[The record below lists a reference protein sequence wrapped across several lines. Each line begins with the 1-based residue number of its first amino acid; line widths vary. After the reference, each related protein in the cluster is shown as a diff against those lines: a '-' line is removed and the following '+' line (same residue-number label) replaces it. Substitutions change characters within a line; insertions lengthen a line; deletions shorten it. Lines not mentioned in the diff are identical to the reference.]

1 MTFKNSPQHQEYKRA
16 PFKQAAAN
24 RFGTDVSLQPF
35 SLKGIAV
42 RLCRLI
48 LVILLL
54 PISMQAQADEKELSA
69 AFKQGNW
76 PIVKQETERLA
87 SAGNAWG
94 LYMKAAFI
102 GGILCQDATS
112 PCKPIPGFE
121 QDKKAAGQYLLAAA
135 EKGERQA
142 FDYLAFGYERGLWGL
157 PVDRDAA
164 IQWSL
169 KGLHLMDERS
179 TLRYYA
185 LTGLK
190 RGSPLPGAHCGSRQ

>member
-1 MTFKNSPQHQEYKRA
+1 MR
-16 PFKQAAAN
+16 
-24 RFGTDVSLQPF
+24 
-35 SLKGIAV
+35 
-42 RLCRLI
+42 RLRLTLAI
-48 LVILLL
+48 LVL
-54 PISMQAQADEKELSA
+54 PISLQAQADEKELLA

-102 GGILCQDATS
+102 GGILCQDATTS
-112 PCKPIPGFE
+112 PCKPYPGFE
-121 QDKKAAGQYLLAAA
+121 LDRNAAGQYLLAAA

-142 FDYLAFGYERGLWGL
+142 FNYLAFGYERGLWGL

-164 IQWSL
+164 IDWSL
-169 KGLHLMDERS
+169 KGLHLMDES
-179 TLRYYA
+179 SALRYYA

-190 RGSPLPGAHCGSRQ
+190 RGSPLPAAHCGSRQ

>member
-1 MTFKNSPQHQEYKRA
+1 M
-16 PFKQAAAN
+16 
-24 RFGTDVSLQPF
+24 
-35 SLKGIAV
+35 
-42 RLCRLI
+42 RLFRLI
-48 LVILLL
+48 LALTVLLMCV
-54 PISMQAQADEKELSA
+54 PVQAGERELLEAIKQA
-69 AFKQGNW
+69 NW
-76 PIVKQETERLA
+76 PVVKQETELLA

-102 GGILCQDATS
+102 GGILCQNPRSS
-112 PCKPIPGFE
+112 PCKPFPGFE
-121 QDKKAAGQYLLAAA
+121 RDDKAAGQYLLASA

-179 TLRYYA
+179 ALRYYA

>member
-1 MTFKNSPQHQEYKRA
+1 VH
-16 PFKQAAAN
+16 
-24 RFGTDVSLQPF
+24 RF
-35 SLKGIAV
+35 
-42 RLCRLI
+42 RLI
-48 LVILLL
+48 LAILVL
-54 PISMQAQADEKELSA
+54 PIGMQAQADEKELLA
-69 AFKQGNW
+69 AIKQGNW

-102 GGILCQDATS
+102 GGIICQDATS
-112 PCKPIPGFE
+112 PCKPFPGFE
-121 QDKKAAGQYLLAAA
+121 RDEKAAGQYLLAAA

-142 FDYLAFGYERGLWGL
+142 FDYLAFGYERGFWGL

-164 IQWSL
+164 IAWSL

-179 TLRYYA
+179 ALRYYA

-190 RGSPLPGAHCGSRQ
+190 RGSPLPGAHSGSRQ

>member
-1 MTFKNSPQHQEYKRA
+1 MR
-16 PFKQAAAN
+16 
-24 RFGTDVSLQPF
+24 RF
-35 SLKGIAV
+35 
-42 RLCRLI
+42 RLI
-48 LVILLL
+48 LAILVL
-54 PISMQAQADEKELSA
+54 PFGMPAQADEKELLA
-69 AFKQGNW
+69 AIKQGNW
-76 PIVKQETERLA
+76 PIVKQETEQLA

-102 GGILCQDATS
+102 GGIICQDATS

-121 QDKKAAGQYLLAAA
+121 PDRKAAGQYLLAAA

-164 IQWSL
+164 IAWSL

-179 TLRYYA
+179 TSRYYA

-190 RGSPLPGAHCGSRQ
+190 RGSPLPAAHCGSRQ